1 MKIIIQSLDFV
12 AGEKLRY
19 FLEEHARTLPETTGQ
34 QITKAEIILGE
45 ETTDLSD
52 KKFCAI
58 RVVVPDKNYL
68 VTEHAS
74 NYEKAFIIA
83 LEGVKRQINVSST
96 DASSQDV
103 VDDKMLS

>member
-19 FLEEHARTLPETTGQ
+19 FLEEHIRTLPETTGKH
-34 QITKAEIILGE
+34 ITKAEIILGE
-45 ETTDLSD
+45 ESTDLSD

-68 VTEHAS
+68 VTEHAG

-83 LEGVKRQINVSST
+83 LEGLKKQLNTSS
-96 DASSQDV
+96 SSQDV
-103 VDDKMLS
+103 VDDKMFS